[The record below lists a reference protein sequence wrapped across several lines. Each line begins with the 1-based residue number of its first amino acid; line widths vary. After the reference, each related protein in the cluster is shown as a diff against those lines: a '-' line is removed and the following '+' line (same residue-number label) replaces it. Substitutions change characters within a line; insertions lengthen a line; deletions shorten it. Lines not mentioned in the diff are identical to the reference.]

1 MTRNNTYLD
10 YYNGDVGIIEE
21 ILDHGFMVR
30 IRKDAIVI
38 ERELLEDVELS
49 YSMTIHKSQG
59 SEFKNVIVVM
69 PMNPSNM
76 LVRNLFYTAVT
87 RAKQKVFIVNEAS
100 AMQTAIKTDK
110 SGSRRTLLASYLNA

>member
-1 MTRNNTYLD
+1 
-10 YYNGDVGIIEE
+10 
-21 ILDHGFMVR
+21 
-30 IRKDAIVI
+30 
-38 ERELLEDVELS
+38 
-49 YSMTIHKSQG
+49 MTIHKSQG